1 MKIRKEKWKRRK
13 KEIPNHISRLSTFKQ
28 RNGNN
33 TSTFYMPM
41 KRKVKTSCLNRHP
54 ISNNNQLCIAWI
66 QHLRWIYILDIFSPW
81 WKECEVIYPS
91 EAFEPRSRD
100 YPCFKRHSRG
110 DPSQEVVFQPN
121 TKIPPSCS
129 QIPNTLLQRLGNQY
143 HGPHRYNKIK
153 KCSLNTF

>member
-1 MKIRKEKWKRRK
+1 MKTI
-13 KEIPNHISRLSTFKQ
+13 
-28 RNGNN
+28 
-33 TSTFYMPM
+33 
-41 KRKVKTSCLNRHP
+41 CLNRHP
-54 ISNNNQLCIAWI
+54 ISNNNQLTIDLLRRSMVNWLCIAWI

-143 HGPHRYNKIK
+143 HGPHRYNKNK
-153 KCSLNTF
+153 KVFFGHFLIFQFIPEYQYLH